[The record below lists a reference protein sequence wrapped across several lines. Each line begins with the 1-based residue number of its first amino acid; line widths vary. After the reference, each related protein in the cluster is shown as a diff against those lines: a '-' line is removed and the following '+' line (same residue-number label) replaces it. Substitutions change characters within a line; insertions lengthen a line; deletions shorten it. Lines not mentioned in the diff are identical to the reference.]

1 MRFTLYVFAFF
12 VTTLIF
18 ILLNWIIL
26 VDSMVFATFLIS
38 TFYFI
43 FTKEAK
49 VKDEETLESPKVV
62 RYFAERNGTYV
73 NIMAVT
79 VGICGVIFWLLSSM
93 VRLGLLSIGVWIIII
108 IGSFIAANM
117 QSKSNFKEQL
127 VIYLLYSLGRK
138 YNIVTKYQT
147 TISLIIKKEFDN
159 KKFNAS
165 IENIIQKLAMFF
177 KKFEVPEEE
186 VRISVTNYVESLN
199 EPEVTSDEIRE
210 LENIK

>member
-1 MRFTLYVFAFF
+1 
-12 VTTLIF
+12 
-18 ILLNWIIL
+18 
-26 VDSMVFATFLIS
+26 
-38 TFYFI
+38 
-43 FTKEAK
+43 
-49 VKDEETLESPKVV
+49 
-62 RYFAERNGTYV
+62 
-73 NIMAVT
+73 
-79 VGICGVIFWLLSSM
+79 
-93 VRLGLLSIGVWIIII
+93 
-108 IGSFIAANM
+108 
-117 QSKSNFKEQL
+117 
-127 VIYLLYSLGRK
+127 LGRK

>member
-1 MRFTLYVFAFF
+1 
-12 VTTLIF
+12 
-18 ILLNWIIL
+18 
-26 VDSMVFATFLIS
+26 MVFATFLIS